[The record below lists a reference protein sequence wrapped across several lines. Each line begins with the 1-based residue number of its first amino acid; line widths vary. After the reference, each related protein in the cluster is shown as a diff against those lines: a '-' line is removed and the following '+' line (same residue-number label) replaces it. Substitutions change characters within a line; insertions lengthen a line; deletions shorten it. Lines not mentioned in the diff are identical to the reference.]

1 MSQVSGTLNAQVSKN
16 NGKGKVNK
24 IKMGSGKRV
33 MGTHREG
40 LMDGQNLGQGVSFLG
55 HHILS
60 NP

>member
-1 MSQVSGTLNAQVSKN
+1 MNAQVSKN

-40 LMDGQNLGQGVSFLG
+40 LMDGQNLGRGVSFLG